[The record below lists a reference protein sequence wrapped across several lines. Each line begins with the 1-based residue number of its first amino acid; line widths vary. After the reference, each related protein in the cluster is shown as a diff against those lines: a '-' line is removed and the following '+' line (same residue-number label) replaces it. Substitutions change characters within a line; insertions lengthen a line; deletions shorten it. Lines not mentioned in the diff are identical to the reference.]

1 LTNLLFEYIIPPMK
15 TRRIIYISIF
25 AILTAIGARIAIP
38 LPLVPF
44 TLQTMICMLAGMLL
58 GPRCGA
64 ASQGMYMLMG
74 LVGIPVFTGGGGLS
88 SVFMPSFGYIVGFVA
103 CAWVTG
109 TLTQK
114 MSANGRVPSVKGYTA
129 AALAGVAAVYILG
142 LVHLY
147 LIVNFWM
154 PGNGMPLMKVLSVG
168 FFSTIGGDI
177 IKAFLSS
184 VIALRIRKTS
194 IFSGI

>member
-1 LTNLLFEYIIPPMK
+1 MK

-25 AILTAIGARIAIP
+25 AILTAVGARIAIP

-44 TLQTMICMLAGMLL
+44 TLQTMFCMLAGLLL
-58 GPRCGA
+58 GPKYGA
-64 ASQGMYMLMG
+64 ASQALYMLMG

-88 SVFMPSFGYIVGFVA
+88 SVLMPSFGYVAGFVA

-109 TLTQK
+109 TVAEKL
-114 MSANGRVPSVKGYTA
+114 SAGKTGPSRRGYLG
-129 AALAGVAAVYILG
+129 AALAGAAAVYLFG

-147 LIVNFWM
+147 VIVNFWM
-154 PGNGMPLMKVLSVG
+154 PGNGMPLMKVLSIG
-168 FFSTIGGDI
+168 FFSTAGGDV

-184 VIALRIRKTS
+184 VIALRIKKAAV
-194 IFSGI
+194 FSGI

>member
-1 LTNLLFEYIIPPMK
+1 MK

-25 AILTAIGARIAIP
+25 AILTTIGARIAIP

-44 TLQTMICMLAGMLL
+44 TLQTMFCMLAGLLL
-58 GPRCGA
+58 GPKYGA
-64 ASQGMYMLMG
+64 ASQGLYMLMG

-88 SVFMPSFGYIVGFVA
+88 SIFMPSFGYVVGFVA

-109 TLTQK
+109 TLTQR
-114 MSANGRVPSVKGYTA
+114 MSADGRAPSAKEYAA
-129 AALAGVAAVYILG
+129 AALAGVAAVYIFG

-177 IKAFLSS
+177 IKAFISS
-184 VIALRIRKTS
+184 VIVLRIRKTTV
-194 IFSGI
+194 FSGI